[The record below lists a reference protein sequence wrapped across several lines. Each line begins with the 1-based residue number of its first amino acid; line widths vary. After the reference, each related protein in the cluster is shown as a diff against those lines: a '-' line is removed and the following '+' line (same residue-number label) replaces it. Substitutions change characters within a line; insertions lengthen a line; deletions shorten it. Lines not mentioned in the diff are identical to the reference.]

1 MHIYIHTYMC
11 YVCTHTKQKFL
22 WNLHILNI
30 AKNIWLGHGGTH
42 LYSQPSG
49 RWWVQVQ
56 PKQRSETS
64 KCTHRGWKDGSVSKM
79 LDVQAWHPSQIL
91 STPVKCWFWYMP
103 VLLPLGRWKERTLE
117 LTSHLVLLNW
127 WVPGPVRD
135 LISKERVERKEKSTC
150 TSGLCV
156 CPCTLDTKNI
166 LIGKL
171 WWFLRDILSKH
182 TGFPKHLGQIT
193 NIN

>member
-1 MHIYIHTYMC
+1 MVAHTCTPSSQEDGEFKCSLSNAVRPSQNAHIGVEKMAQSVKCLMC
-11 YVCTHTKQKFL
+11 KHDT
-22 WNLHILNI
+22 
-30 AKNIWLGHGGTH
+30 
-42 LYSQPSG
+42 
-49 RWWVQVQ
+49 QV
-56 PKQRSETS
+56 
-64 KCTHRGWKDGSVSKM
+64 
-79 LDVQAWHPSQIL
+79 QIL
-91 STPVKCWFWYMP
+91 STHVKCWFWYMP
-103 VLLPLGRWKERTLE
+103 VLLPLGRWKQRTLE

-127 WVPGPVRD
+127 WVPGLVRD

-171 WWFLRDILSKH
+171 WWLLRDILSKH

-193 NIN
+193 NMN